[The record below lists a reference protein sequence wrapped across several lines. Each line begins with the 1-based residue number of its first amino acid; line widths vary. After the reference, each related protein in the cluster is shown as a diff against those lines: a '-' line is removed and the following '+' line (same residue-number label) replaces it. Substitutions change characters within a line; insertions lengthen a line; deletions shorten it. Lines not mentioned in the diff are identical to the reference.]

1 MRSVQH
7 GEFSTRRN
15 PRSSIDS
22 QRVAKTLRFI
32 TGRSAFC
39 GQKGKPQPQ
48 PLRQP
53 RPPPRKPATRTSHYR
68 TTVCGIVRASA
79 EGLDAKT
86 RVHCAA
92 RRLGH
97 VADRYAQQPGKIFRI
112 GFPWSAT
119 QPSMR
124 LARCSVVIKISSA
137 KINCGQRKNT
147 SSSSSRFLTSRSP
160 SCCRLVNGSAGD
172 WLRARC

>member
-1 MRSVQH
+1 MQRR
-7 GEFSTRRN
+7 EF
-15 PRSSIDS
+15 I
-22 QRVAKTLRFI
+22 ALL
-32 TGRSAFC
+32 G
-39 GQKGKPQPQ
+39 
-48 PLRQP
+48 
-53 RPPPRKPATRTSHYR
+53 
-68 TTVCGIVRASA
+68 ASA
-79 EGLDAKT
+79 TWPIAG
-86 RVHCAA
+86 
-92 RRLGH
+92 
-97 VADRYAQQPGKIFRI
+97 YAQQPGKIFRI